1 MDRYLL
7 SPEVEAILADAKKG
21 PEEGQHNDTAT
32 FLANSNITTIEVP
45 KKCTHIFQPA
55 DMYIISTIKLHA
67 KAGWN
72 RYIETVFREHPV
84 EEAVS
89 VVSDAVIEG
98 RKAMPYK
105 RDLKYS
111 LLCGALHSLSAATVV
126 ASWEAAGI
134 RRHLGLA
141 PIEGQHVFYDAV
153 VQIEEITNGLPEE
166 GEVKGDDKEEEEE
179 VEEEESEDDFREE
192 EEVYQGVV
200 PDPTAP
206 LETNVV
212 HEHLP
217 RTATQDT
224 SPPKRGVGRPKFRPA
239 PVDHKHSLAAFFQS
253 GPKRPRE
260 EAIEVE
266 PQTQEAV
273 MEVDEQE
280 QT

>member
-1 MDRYLL
+1 
-7 SPEVEAILADAKKG
+7 
-21 PEEGQHNDTAT
+21 
-32 FLANSNITTIEVP
+32 
-45 KKCTHIFQPA
+45 
-55 DMYIISTIKLHA
+55 
-67 KAGWN
+67 
-72 RYIETVFREHPV
+72 
-84 EEAVS
+84 
-89 VVSDAVIEG
+89 
-98 RKAMPYK
+98 MPYK